1 MEWSELRDEV
11 RSVWD
16 DNAAFWDNHVGEE
29 GNVFARTLVYPTA
42 ERLLAPQ
49 PGWRV
54 LEIACA
60 NGNFAR
66 RIAPQVAHVLATDV
80 SPQMIEIAR
89 ARTPETTTNV
99 EFRALDAAD
108 PDALAALGDQR
119 FDAAVCNMA
128 IMDMPAIEPLLAAL
142 RRLLRPGGAFVFTTM
157 HPCFNSGAIT
167 RMVEMSDDGGELRN
181 IYSIKSSHYHTPKH
195 FLGLAAAGQPRPQY
209 YFHRSF
215 SDLFAPCF
223 ANGFLLDA
231 LEEPVFPQGDAQRAL
246 SLSNFAEL
254 PPVLAARFRLMG
266 V

>member
-42 ERLLAPQ
+42 ERLLEPQ

-66 RIAPQVAHVLATDV
+66 RIAPQVAQVLATDI

-89 ARTPETTTNV
+89 GRTPATTANV
-99 EFRALDAAD
+99 EFRTLDAAD
-108 PDALAALGDQR
+108 PDALAALGGQV

-128 IMDMPAIEPLLAAL
+128 IMDMPAIEPMLAAL
-142 RRLLRPGGAFVFTTM
+142 RRLLKPGGRFVFTTM
-157 HPCFNSGAIT
+157 HPCFNSGGIT
-167 RMVEMSDDGGELRN
+167 RMVETSDEGGVLRT
-181 IYSIKSSHYHTPKH
+181 IYSVKSNHYHTPKY
-195 FLGLAAAGQPRPQY
+195 FLGLAAAHQPRPQY

-223 ANGFLLDA
+223 ANGFVLDA
-231 LEEPVFPQGDAQRAL
+231 LEEPAFREGDPQRPL
-246 SLSNFAEL
+246 SLTNFAEL
-254 PPVLAARFRLMG
+254 PPVLAARLRLLAG
-266 V
+266 